1 MRVVHEHRAADRAAR
16 RAAAAG
22 ARGAPAYLVYHGD
35 VAEAVIEGT
44 GERLAYEEFA
54 RRYPRHGTLKAY
66 LADEDGTCV
75 MDAV

>member
-1 MRVVHEHRAADRAAR
+1 MSIERRIVRLEERRQQAHAAP
-16 RAAAAG
+16 
-22 ARGAPAYLVYHGD
+22 PAYLVYHGA

-44 GERLAYEEFA
+44 GERLPYEEFA

-66 LADEDGTCV
+66 LADEDGACV

>member
-1 MRVVHEHRAADRAAR
+1 MGIERRIAR
-16 RAAAAG
+16 LEERRQQAHPAP
-22 ARGAPAYLVYHGD
+22 PAYLVYHGK

-44 GERLAYEEFA
+44 GERLPYEEFA

-66 LADEDGTCV
+66 LADENGACV